1 MKIKMILFVSL
12 FTLIPISSFPQKMI
26 SLKEC
31 YDMAMKKSSLAGESN
46 AYSNISKLNDENL
59 KKGWLPT
66 LDANA
71 NAMYNSDVVDFSKT
85 LGAIPGMSK
94 VLTPMPHDQYKIT
107 LDINQVIYD
116 GGAIRS
122 GRNIEK
128 INQSINQ
135 KQTETDIYKLREQVN
150 TYYFSIM
157 LLGRQKEI
165 LNKYLE
171 LINKKI
177 NSMQSAV
184 DNGTILKSDID
195 VLASEK
201 IKISQ
206 QITENGLR
214 KTSLLKILSDI
225 TGETI
230 DTAVRFVLPV
240 MSGELTGELK
250 RPELQ
255 LFDLSKEKLSAGIQM
270 EQTKRMP
277 KAFGYA
283 TLGYGK
289 PPGQDFFKDSFSPYY
304 IVGGG
309 IKWNIFDWNRVK
321 NTKEV
326 ITIQQG
332 IIENRKKDLE
342 ENLNRQ
348 LESKNSEILS
358 LKTLIGTDSELIS
371 LRKRITATAESQYQS
386 GVITA
391 TEYLNELN
399 SEQQALI
406 NYEIHKI
413 NLALAT
419 IQYLNISGKEIQ

>member
-107 LDINQVIYD
+107 LDINQAIYD

-171 LINKKI
+171 LINKKL

-371 LRKRITATAESQYQS
+371 LRKRITATAESQYQN

>member
-171 LINKKI
+171 LINKKL

-255 LFDLSKEKLSAGIQM
+255 LFDLTKEKLSAGIQM

-371 LRKRITATAESQYQS
+371 LRKRITATAESQYQN

>member
-1 MKIKMILFVSL
+1 MRIRLSAILMLSWLVPQV
-12 FTLIPISSFPQKMI
+12 TLPQKVI
-26 SLKEC
+26 TLKEC
-31 YDMAMKKSSLAGESN
+31 YEMAQKKSSLAGESD

-59 KKGWLPT
+59 KKGWLPS

-71 NAMYNSDVVDFSKT
+71 SAMYNSDVVDFSKT

-107 LDINQVIYD
+107 IDINQVLYD

-128 INQSINQ
+128 INQVINQ
-135 KQTETDIYKLREQVN
+135 KQTETDMYRLREQVN
-150 TYYFSIM
+150 TYYFNI
-157 LLGRQKEI
+157 LILDRQKDI
-165 LNKYLE
+165 LNKYLD
-171 LINKKI
+171 LINKRLFA
-177 NSMQSAV
+177 MQSAV
-184 DNGTILKSDID
+184 DNGAVLKSDID

-201 IKISQ
+201 IKIAQ
-206 QITENGLR
+206 QITENDLR
-214 KTSLLKILSDI
+214 KTSLIKVLADI
-225 TGETI
+225 TGITI
-230 DTAVRFVLPV
+230 DSSVQMVLPLQ
-240 MSGELTGELK
+240 STEPANELK

-255 LFDLSKEKLSAGIQM
+255 LYDLTKEKLSASLQM
-270 EQTKRMP
+270 EQSRRMP

-309 IKWNIFDWNRVK
+309 IRWNIFDWNRVK
-321 NTKEV
+321 NSREV
-326 ITIQQG
+326 IAIQQG
-332 IIENRKKDLE
+332 IVENRKKDLE

-358 LKTLIGTDSELIS
+358 LKALVNTDSELIS
-371 LRKRITATAESQYQS
+371 LRKKITATAESQYQN

-391 TEYLNELN
+391 TEYLNEMN

-413 NLALAT
+413 NLSLAT
-419 IQYLNISGKEIQ
+419 IQYLYISGKEIE

>member
-1 MKIKMILFVSL
+1 MKIKLILFVSL
-12 FTLIPISSFPQKMI
+12 FLLIPLSSFPQKMI

-31 YDMAMKKSSLAGESN
+31 YDLAMKKSSLAGESD

-59 KKGWLPT
+59 KSGWLPS
-66 LDANA
+66 LDANV
-71 NAMYNSDVVDFSKT
+71 NAVYNSDVVDFSKT
-85 LGAIPGMSK
+85 LGTVPGMSN
-94 VLTPMPHDQYKIT
+94 VLTPMPHDQYKIA

-116 GGAIRS
+116 GGAIRN

-135 KQTETDIYKLREQVN
+135 KQTETDMYKLREQVN
-150 TYYFSIM
+150 TYYFNIM
-157 LLGRQKEI
+157 LLDRQKEI
-165 LNKYLE
+165 LNEYLH
-171 LINKKI
+171 LINKRL
-177 NSMQSAV
+177 NSMQSAA
-184 DNGTILKSDID
+184 DNGAILKSDID
-195 VLASEK
+195 VLASER

-206 QITENGLR
+206 QITENELR
-214 KTSLLKILSDI
+214 KTSLVKILSDI
-225 TGETI
+225 TGTTI
-230 DTAVRFVLPV
+230 DSAVQFVLPV

-255 LFDLSKEKLSAGIQM
+255 LYDLTREKLSAGIQM

-289 PPGQDFFKDSFSPYY
+289 PPGQDFFKDTFSPYY

-309 IKWNIFDWNRVK
+309 IKWNIFDWSRVK
-321 NTKEV
+321 NSKEV

-358 LKTLIGTDSELIS
+358 LKTLIGSDSELIS
-371 LRKRITATAESQYQS
+371 LRKRITATAESQYQN

-391 TEYLNELN
+391 TEYLNEMN

-419 IQYLNISGKEIQ
+419 IQYLNISGKELQ

>member
-1 MKIKMILFVSL
+1 MKIKLILFVSL
-12 FTLIPISSFPQKMI
+12 FPLIPLSSFPQKII

-31 YDMAMKKSSLAGESN
+31 YDMAMKRSSLAGESDS
-46 AYSNISKLNDENL
+46 YSNISKLNDENL
-59 KKGWLPT
+59 KRGWLPS

-85 LGAIPGMSK
+85 IGSIPGMSK

-116 GGAIRS
+116 GGAIKS

-135 KQTETDIYKLREQVN
+135 KQTETDLYKLREQVN
-150 TYYFSIM
+150 TYYFNIM

-171 LINKKI
+171 LINKRL
-177 NSMQSAV
+177 SAMQSAV
-184 DNGTILKSDID
+184 DNGAILKSDID

-201 IKISQ
+201 IKITQ
-206 QITENGLR
+206 QITENDLH
-214 KTSLLKILSDI
+214 KTSLIKILSDI
-225 TGETI
+225 TGIAI
-230 DTAVRFVLPV
+230 DSSVQFVLPV
-240 MSGELTGELK
+240 QSREPTNELK

-255 LFDLSKEKLSAGIQM
+255 LYDLTKEKLSAGLQM
-270 EQTKRMP
+270 EQSKRMP
-277 KAFGYA
+277 IAFGYA

-289 PPGQDFFKDSFSPYY
+289 PPGQDFFKDSFAPYY

-321 NTKEV
+321 NSKEV
-326 ITIQQG
+326 ITLQQG

-358 LKTLIGTDSELIS
+358 LKTLITTDSELIS
-371 LRKRITATAESQYQS
+371 LRKRITVTAESQYQN

-391 TEYLNELN
+391 TEYMNELN
-399 SEQQALI
+399 SEKEAQI
-406 NYEIHKI
+406 NSEIHKI
-413 NLALAT
+413 NLALAQ
-419 IQYLNISGKEIQ
+419 IEFLNISGKEIQ

>member
-1 MKIKMILFVSL
+1 MRIKLIIFVSL
-12 FTLIPISSFPQKMI
+12 FSLISLSSFPQKLI
-26 SLKEC
+26 RLKEC
-31 YDMAMKKSSLAGESN
+31 YDMAMKKSSLAGESD
-46 AYSNISKLNDENL
+46 AYSNISRLNDENL
-59 KKGWLPT
+59 KRGWLPT

-71 NAMYNSDVVDFSKT
+71 NAMYNSNVVDFSKS

-94 VLTPMPHDQYKIT
+94 VLSPMPHDQYKIT

-116 GGAIRS
+116 GGAIKS
-122 GRNIEK
+122 SRNIEK

-157 LLGRQKEI
+157 LLDRQKEI
-165 LNKYLE
+165 LNKYLY
-171 LINKKI
+171 LINKRI
-177 NSMQSAV
+177 GSMQSAAE
-184 DNGTILKSDID
+184 NGTILKSDID
-195 VLASEK
+195 VLASER

-206 QITENGLR
+206 QITENSLR
-214 KTSLLKILSDI
+214 KTSLAKILSDI
-225 TGETI
+225 TGATI
-230 DTAVRFVLPV
+230 DSSAQFLLPV
-240 MSGELTGELK
+240 MQGNLSGELK

-255 LFDLSKEKLSAGIQM
+255 LYDLTKEKLSAGIQM

-289 PPGQDFFKDSFSPYY
+289 PPGQDFFKDSFAPYY

-321 NTKEV
+321 NTKDV
-326 ITIQQG
+326 IAIQQG
-332 IIENRKKDLE
+332 IMDNRKKDLE
-342 ENLNRQ
+342 ENLSRQ
-348 LESKNSEILS
+348 LEAKHSEILS
-358 LKTLIGTDSELIS
+358 LKTLVGTDSELIS
-371 LRKRITATAESQYQS
+371 LRKRITSTAESQYQN

-391 TEYLNELN
+391 TDYLNEMN

-413 NLALAT
+413 NLVLAT
-419 IQYLNISGKEIQ
+419 IQYLNISGKEIE